1 MGWGTSFKTEVYL
14 SRKTFDNK
22 YQVEQ
27 EIEEMKEW
35 IQDSKAQL
43 YMLAI
48 ANPKDLIP
56 SDWTEE
62 PVRFIKN
69 EVDRLMESID
79 ENLIDLYK
87 LELLLENYQEPAKE

>member
-1 MGWGTSFKTEVYL
+1 M
-14 SRKTFDNK
+14 D
-22 YQVEQ
+22 Q
-27 EIEEMKEW
+27 ELIDKLF
-35 IQDSKAQL
+35 SKSELWYKL

-62 PVRFIKN
+62 PVRFIKNEVDRLMESIRFIKN

>member
-1 MGWGTSFKTEVYL
+1 M
-14 SRKTFDNK
+14 D
-22 YQVEQ
+22 Q
-27 EIEEMKEW
+27 ELIDKLF
-35 IQDSKAQL
+35 SKSELWYKL